1 MPYKLR
7 ERKFLSA
14 LGRKAKQGL
23 KYGALV
29 GTDILPYPALQF
41 KNIRPRDEIKTV
53 YRPLLSLT
61 EPTFDNVEKLQKIK
75 DDVSI
80 YGCSSVVF
88 REGLVLNIETGM
100 TVDPW

>member
-1 MPYKLR
+1 MPYKLG

-23 KYGALV
+23 RYGALV

-61 EPTFDNVEKLQKIK
+61 EPTFDNVEKLQEIK
-75 DDVSI
+75 DDVS
-80 YGCSSVVF
+80 
-88 REGLVLNIETGM
+88 RELVSMLFFEKGLY
-100 TVDPW
+100 